1 MNTVKS
7 NYDTSPAL
15 GDYNL
20 GMIGWHAP
28 GNFYAIFTAD
38 KCWMSL
44 TTGERYF
51 SEGIT
56 MQNAHMHI
64 LPPGTV
70 VTITVG

>member
-15 GDYNL
+15 GDYDL

-44 TTGERYF
+44 TTGERY
-51 SEGIT
+51 
-56 MQNAHMHI
+56 MQNAPMHI